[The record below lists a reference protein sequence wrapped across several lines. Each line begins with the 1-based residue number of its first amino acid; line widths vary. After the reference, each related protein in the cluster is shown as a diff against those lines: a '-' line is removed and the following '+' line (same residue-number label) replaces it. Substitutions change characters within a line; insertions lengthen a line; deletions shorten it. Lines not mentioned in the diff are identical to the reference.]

1 MKENERKD
9 QMSDRETPVSLTE
22 ALSAL
27 EGMLS
32 NPEHVNS
39 SSDAS
44 NQAPTSAPL
53 SQDGEPPGDQATIP
67 VLSKVI
73 LSNERPSFA
82 ASSDATEDRETL
94 PTSPIYEKKEFSN
107 AVDRLMDELRAIVQ
121 TGIEQSNQIATER
134 IMAQV
139 KEHIETMLPEILD
152 DILGPESRR
161 NP

>member
-9 QMSDRETPVSLTE
+9 QMPDRETPVSLTE

-32 NPEHVNS
+32 NPEHISS

-53 SQDGEPPGDQATIP
+53 SQDDEPPGEQATIP

-73 LSNERPSFA
+73 LSNEGPSFVD
-82 ASSDATEDRETL
+82 SSDATEDAETL
-94 PTSPIYEKKEFSN
+94 PTSLIYEKKEFSN

-152 DILGPESRR
+152 DILGRESRR
-161 NP
+161 NS